1 VGPEEVVEVAELV
14 RMDSGSTAEEP
25 CEHIPVSKLDDGHG

>member
-14 RMDSGSTAEEP
+14 GMNGRPFAEEAR
-25 CEHIPVSKLDDGHG
+25 ERVPVANLDDGHG

>member
-14 RMDSGSTAEEP
+14 RMDGGSLAEEP
-25 CEHIPVSKLDDGHG
+25 REHIPVSKLDDGHG